1 MLIVLPLSVFASSVC
16 NWYAIDF
23 QRRYYP
29 YVPAHITKPKEELH
43 VYTALLPNKFMFS
56 VPKNLQLVA
65 VPLFELYNNS
75 STYGDVISAVP
86 ALLSRWHI
94 NFC

>member
-1 MLIVLPLSVFASSVC
+1 MC

-23 QRRYYP
+23 SRKYYP

-43 VYTALLPNKFMFS
+43 VYAVSLPNKFMFA

-65 VPLFELYNNS
+65 VPLFELFNNS
-75 STYGDVISAVP
+75 ATYGDVISALP
-86 ALLSRWHI
+86 AVLSRYHI
-94 NFC
+94 NYC